1 MEVLPC
7 TDTWRSIFEDIG
19 RLHVRYKTAVWL
31 RGLIKT
37 PVMRPPMPKPRL
49 AEIEEIAKALVRANL
64 PIIPE
69 SDIKQVIK
77 SLNLVL

>member
-1 MEVLPC
+1 M
-7 TDTWRSIFEDIG
+7 
-19 RLHVRYKTAVWL
+19 WL

-64 PIIPE
+64 EIIPE
-69 SDIKQVIK
+69 TEIKQVIK